1 MRRRFGMISAL
12 AVGMTALA
20 STASFADDKPK
31 SGVGP
36 IQSIQDL
43 EDTAKIIF
51 KLVETNNDG
60 QLSQKEVG
68 DAGNLLVGGFF
79 FRADANGDGTLTPE
93 EAKQARDA
101 LFAQQPLL
109 KFVLE
114 RAKPTNVQQS
124 NQPQAAQPNND
135 PASTAKQLAA
145 NPVRTIGNL
154 LDTNHDQ
161 KIEATEL
168 RQTVQTGVQVL
179 FTVADTNQDGQLSPT
194 ELNAAVGE
202 VAKSAVQTAFQAA
215 DADRNGSL
223 SIEEYDKALTEPAHA
238 LFRVIDAN
246 SDNQISLAEL
256 QQAEQILADQIRRLR
271 VREPHNSLS
280 NQLQH
285 GPTAART
292 PEQSSIGAPS
302 TSVTAAPARVNSAI

>member
-1 MRRRFGMISAL
+1 MRRRFGMISAV
-12 AVGMTALA
+12 AVGMTTFA
-20 STASFADDKPK
+20 SPTSFADDKPK
-31 SGVGP
+31 TGMGP
-36 IQSIQDL
+36 IQSVQDL
-43 EDTAKIIF
+43 EDTAKILF
-51 KLVETNNDG
+51 KLVDTNNDG
-60 QLSQKEVG
+60 QVSQKEVG

-79 FRADANGDGTLTPE
+79 FRADTNGDGVLTPD
-93 EAKQARDA
+93 EAKHARDA

-109 KFVLE
+109 KFVLDK
-114 RAKPTNVQQS
+114 AKPTNVQQS
-124 NQPQAAQPNND
+124 NQPQGAPAGND
-135 PASTAKQLAA
+135 PASAAKQLAA
-145 NPVRTIGNL
+145 NPVQTIGNL
-154 LDTNHDQ
+154 LDTNHDR

-202 VAKSAVQTAFQAA
+202 VAKSAVQTVFQAA
-215 DADRNGSL
+215 DSDRNGSL

-246 SDNQISLAEL
+246 GDNQISLAEL
-256 QQAEQILADQIRRLR
+256 QQAEQILADQIQRLR
-271 VREPHNSLS
+271 VREPRNSLS

-302 TSVTAAPARVNSAI
+302 TNVTTAPAPR

>member
-1 MRRRFGMISAL
+1 MISAV
-12 AVGMTALA
+12 AVGMSTVA
-20 STASFADDKPK
+20 SATSFADDKPK
-31 SGVGP
+31 TGMGP
-36 IQSIQDL
+36 IQSVQDL
-43 EDTAKIIF
+43 EDTAKILF
-51 KLVETNNDG
+51 KLVDTNNDG
-60 QLSQKEVG
+60 QVSQKEVG

-79 FRADANGDGTLTPE
+79 FRADANGDGVLTPD
-93 EAKQARDA
+93 EAKQARDT

-124 NQPQAAQPNND
+124 NQPQAAPANND
-135 PASTAKQLAA
+135 PAGAAKQLAA

-223 SIEEYDKALTEPAHA
+223 SVEEYDKALTEPAHA

-246 SDNQISLAEL
+246 ADNQISLAEL
-256 QQAEQILADQIRRLR
+256 QQAEQILADQIQRLR
-271 VREPHNSLS
+271 VREPRNSLS

-285 GPTAART
+285 GPTAAQT

-302 TSVTAAPARVNSAI
+302 NNVTAAPVPR